1 MRPPA
6 DPLPPPFLYAHYPS
20 TGNSSKG
27 AAPTTAWCLGSFP
40 LSFPFSSLPPPPL
53 AFLSFTPTPL
63 ASSIHLHEYLKANTT
78 MENMQQ
84 GQWDLSKR
92 GKKAK
97 CSFWDLEFP
106 NLRQAMWWNSKWSN
120 YRVLWRE
127 SKRENFNNTH
137 WESDTSNSC
146 PAGEKTGS
154 TGGWSV
160 GTSSWLCVW
169 TDCPMTEN
177 AWCAEAHAGSHKVFY
192 RTKQTHLFSQL
203 QEFAN
208 VHIWG

>member
-40 LSFPFSSLPPPPL
+40 LSFPFSSLPPPL

-120 YRVLWRE
+120 YRVLWIE

-160 GTSSWLCVW
+160 GTSSWLCVCVDW
-169 TDCPMTEN
+169 LPHDRECLVCRGP
-177 AWCAEAHAGSHKVFY
+177 C
-192 RTKQTHLFSQL
+192 RLP
-203 QEFAN
+203 
-208 VHIWG
+208 

>member
-1 MRPPA
+1 MIAAISVWLAQVPPGLNKSWGLLLI
-6 DPLPPPFLYAHYPS
+6 PSLRHSCMPTIPPQGTPVREQPPPPHGVLAPS
-20 TGNSSKG
+20 HSPS
-27 AAPTTAWCLGSFP
+27 L
-40 LSFPFSSLPPPPL
+40 FSSLPPPL

-63 ASSIHLHEYLKANTT
+63 ASSIHLHEYLKATTT

-154 TGGWSV
+154 TGGWPV
-160 GTSSWLCVW
+160 GTSSWLCVCVDW
-169 TDCPMTEN
+169 LPHDRECLVCRGP
-177 AWCAEAHAGSHKVFY
+177 C
-192 RTKQTHLFSQL
+192 RLP
-203 QEFAN
+203 
-208 VHIWG
+208 